1 MYIADMHCDTISRIY
16 DENAKKYGPAWTLGH
31 NGGHLD
37 LTRMAAGNYAL
48 QNFALFTQIKKV
60 TDPFAHCMDL
70 LSLFYREMEANRGRI
85 RPVLTGTEIE
95 KNMEEGKMSA
105 LLTIEEGAVCRGEI
119 ENLRRFYE
127 KGVRMMTLTWNF
139 ENELASPNRIDWQTG
154 VCTPETERGLKP
166 RGIEFVEEMERL
178 GMIVDVSHLGDAGI
192 RDVLAHTRKPIAASH
207 SNARAVCS
215 HPRNLTDDMIRAIAD
230 RGGVIGI
237 NFCAAFLRDFAP
249 GEERMS
255 RISHMMEHLRHMKQ
269 VGGIGCIG
277 LGTDFDGIDD
287 ELEIPGADSMQRF
300 AGAMER
306 AGFTVGEIE
315 AVCYKNVLNFYREL
329 LG

>member
-16 DENAKKYGPAWTLGH
+16 DENAKKCGPAWPLGH

-70 LSLFYREMEANRGRI
+70 VSLFYREMEANRGRI
-85 RPVLTGTEIE
+85 RPALTGTEIV

-237 NFCAAFLRDFAP
+237 NFCAGQLGEQTFEAIERHLDHYLSLEGGRTVAFGADLDGTDLPPGWGGIQVMERLYDYLCRKNYDAVCLDRVFFGNCYDFFLRA
-249 GEERMS
+249 
-255 RISHMMEHLRHMKQ
+255 LTKA
-269 VGGIGCIG
+269 
-277 LGTDFDGIDD
+277 
-287 ELEIPGADSMQRF
+287 AD
-300 AGAMER
+300 
-306 AGFTVGEIE
+306 IE
-315 AVCYKNVLNFYREL
+315 
-329 LG
+329 